1 MMIKNLYYFTFF
13 LTLLLFSC
21 VNEPTIEPTPTP
33 YTSVRLGNF
42 ADNVGTITVSIQ
54 IESKD
59 KNVPNEVVTQK
70 TIQKGDLTEYFDL
83 ISGKRIIVVT
93 DENGAEIFKGQQ
105 NFTSYDEANLLFSG
119 YSAPGDDI
127 NNTFGPFYFSDGVV
141 YLREEPQLDTLVWVH
156 YFNLISDTPEALSP
170 AITVESIDSV
180 NNENVATNAA
190 FKFNTVKG
198 VNVSP
203 GEKTFSV
210 KVGED
215 EISNYSAAIT
225 SGKRY
230 YLFIVGPV
238 GNPVFYL
245 NSQAPL
251 PIRNKW

>member
-13 LTLLLFSC
+13 LALLFFSC
-21 VNEPTIEPTPTP
+21 VNEPTIDPAPTP

-42 ADNVGTITVSIQ
+42 ADNIGTITVSIQ

-59 KNVPNEVVTQK
+59 KSIPNEIVTEK
-70 TIQKGDLTEYFDL
+70 TISKGNLTEYFDL

-105 NFTSYDEANLLFSG
+105 NFTSYDEVNLLFSG

-127 NNTFGPFYFSDGVV
+127 NNTFGPFYYSDGVV
-141 YLREEPQLDTLVWVH
+141 YLKEEPKLDTLVWVH

-170 AITVESIDSV
+170 LITVECTDSV
-180 NNENVATNAA
+180 NNKNVVTDAA

-210 KVGED
+210 KVGD
-215 EISNYSAAIT
+215 VEISTYSAAIT
-225 SGKRY
+225 SGKRH
-230 YLFIVGPV
+230 YLFIIGP
-238 GNPVFYL
+238 GNNPVIYL
-245 NSQAPL
+245 EGQTPL
-251 PIRNKW
+251 PVRNK